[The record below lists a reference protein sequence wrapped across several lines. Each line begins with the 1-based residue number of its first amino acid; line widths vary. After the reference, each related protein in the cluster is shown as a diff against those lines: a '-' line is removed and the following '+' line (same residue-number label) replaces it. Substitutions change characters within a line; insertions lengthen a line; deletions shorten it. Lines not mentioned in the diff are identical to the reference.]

1 MRERVAAHPGVPEV
15 VTVRA
20 AGVVLPFP
28 GRAPEVSVVDRRP
41 TADAQPALPNA
52 LARGDRPTIV
62 PGTLRGW
69 LQAAL
74 ILSLLLHGAAY
85 VAFQLRFADDVERA
99 AGAAAAAASDGAIIP
114 VEVVVESMLPSAPAP
129 ADASASEA
137 SETEPSSSEIA
148 GLMPPPPEPAPV
160 VLPTRE
166 QAARLALPEEPM
178 APPVDARP
186 AEMPQDPMEAVELDS
201 TPPLPLPRKLEPVP
215 ERKREPERETRQAK
229 KPEPEKSEPSTPSR
243 AASPSRAAA
252 SGATGSSGG
261 GGNADTGGRAA
272 ISSYQAQVLAH
283 LSRHRVYPPEAQRA
297 GLTGVARVTFSLAR
311 DGRVLSAS
319 LAGRSGEEILDQA
332 ALDMVRRAAPFP
344 PFPAGISQSR
354 LAFGAPIR
362 FDLR

>member
-1 MRERVAAHPGVPEV
+1 
-15 VTVRA
+15 
-20 AGVVLPFP
+20 
-28 GRAPEVSVVDRRP
+28 
-41 TADAQPALPNA
+41 
-52 LARGDRPTIV
+52 
-62 PGTLRGW
+62 
-69 LQAAL
+69 
-74 ILSLLLHGAAY
+74 
-85 VAFQLRFADDVERA
+85 
-99 AGAAAAAASDGAIIP
+99 
-114 VEVVVESMLPSAPAP
+114 
-129 ADASASEA
+129 
-137 SETEPSSSEIA
+137 
-148 GLMPPPPEPAPV
+148 
-160 VLPTRE
+160 
-166 QAARLALPEEPM
+166 
-178 APPVDARP
+178 
-186 AEMPQDPMEAVELDS
+186 
-201 TPPLPLPRKLEPVP
+201 VP